1 MHVDRARIVLQTA
14 RFGARWVIVPQPR
27 LLLADGDALYRRA
40 ACRLLKAEF
49 LVTPVVSGDSAI
61 AEVQRTPTFDVILL
75 DFALRD
81 RQAIEV
87 HRHLAVEHP
96 TQARRVLFLT
106 WRLSDEVALA
116 LGGPILRKP
125 FSLSELWCAFDALP
139 AIPTP

>member
-1 MHVDRARIVLQTA
+1 VS
-14 RFGARWVIVPQPR
+14 QPH

-40 ACRLLKAEF
+40 ACRLIKTEF
-49 LVTPVVSGDSAI
+49 LVTPVACGDGVI
-61 AEVQRTPTFDVILL
+61 AEVERAPTFDVILL

-87 HRHLAVEHP
+87 HRHLTFQHP
-96 TQARRVLFLT
+96 AQAQRILFLT

-125 FSLSELWCAFDALP
+125 FSLAELWSAFHALP
-139 AIPTP
+139 SPPST